1 MDFGLTDFQ
10 QSLVDSARR
19 FAADRLAPEYK
30 AGDKACAFNRAL
42 INEMGQLG
50 FIAPEAP
57 EEYGGSGLDALASGL
72 ITEAIAEGD
81 MNIAYVPINASLV
94 GNCILSHAQS
104 EVIEEVMPR
113 ICSGDVIACIGL
125 TEPRGGSDAA
135 GVSLKATLNTSENGN
150 FYLLNGEKTSISMAQ
165 QADLCLAFARTGTVE
180 EKAHGV
186 SAFLV
191 DLTAPGITRTRFED
205 VGEKSVGRGS
215 LFFDDVRIEEKYRI
229 GDPGKGFVQVMQ
241 GFDFSRALIGLQ
253 CLALARKCLDE
264 TWEYIQERKTFGKAL
279 AVNQGVTF
287 PLAEAETHLEGA
299 RLVCLK
305 ALWLKA
311 KGKDHT
317 KEAAMAK
324 WWAPKLAFDIT
335 QQCLLTHGH
344 GGYSDELPFEQRLRD
359 VLGMQIGDGTA
370 QIMKMVIARTYVGKQ
385 G

>member
-19 FAADRLAPEYK
+19 FATDKIAPEYK
-30 AGDKACAFNRAL
+30 AGDKACAFNRK
-42 INEMGQLG
+42 IVSEMGQLG
-50 FIAPEAP
+50 FIAPETP
-57 EEYGGSGLDALASGL
+57 EEYGGSGLDALTSGL

-81 MNIAYVPINASLV
+81 MNLAYVPINASLN
-94 GNCILSHAQS
+94 GSCILRHGQR
-104 EVIEEVMPR
+104 EVIDEVMPG
-113 ICSGDVIACIGL
+113 ICSGELIICVGL

-135 GVSLKATLNTSENGN
+135 NVALKATKEGGC
-150 FYLLNGEKTSISMAQ
+150 YILNGEKTSISMAE
-165 QADLCLAFARTGTVE
+165 QADICLIFARTGSVE

-191 DLTAPGITRTRFED
+191 DLNTPGITRTRFND
-205 VGEKSVGRGS
+205 IGERSVGRGS
-215 LFFDDVRIEEKYRI
+215 IFFDDVRIDEKYRL
-229 GDPGKGFVQVMQ
+229 GDEGKGFVQVMQ

-279 AVNQGVTF
+279 AVNQGITF

-299 RLVCLK
+299 RMVCLK

-311 KGKDHT
+311 QGKDHT

-370 QIMKMVIARTYVGKQ
+370 QIMKMVIARTYVGRP